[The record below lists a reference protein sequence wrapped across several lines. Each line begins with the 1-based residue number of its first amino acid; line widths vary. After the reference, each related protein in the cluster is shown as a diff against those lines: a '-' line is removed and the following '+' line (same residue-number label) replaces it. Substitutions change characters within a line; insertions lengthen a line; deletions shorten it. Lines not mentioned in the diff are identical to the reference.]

1 MDARASL
8 QAQRGCKWPHITVR
22 TMQQPTSANARAAGS
37 AGTTSQLMHASS
49 GISPLPLKT
58 VVKLMWFQ
66 VP

>member
-1 MDARASL
+1 MDARASK
-8 QAQRGCKWPHITVR
+8 QAHC
-22 TMQQPTSANARAAGS
+22 AARVQVAS
-37 AGTTSQLMHASS
+37 HHGTYVQVDQLMHAGS